1 MSADSVGGDWTYALE
16 LVRGLEAAGVEVV
29 LATMGAPLSNEQL
42 VDIRPIAGLRLFE
55 SSFKLEWMNDSW
67 KEVEQA
73 GRWLLDLEDRLR
85 PDVVH
90 LNGYSHA
97 ALPFH
102 APRVVVAHS
111 CVLSWWRAVKG
122 EAAPP
127 VWDEYRSKVA
137 RGLRAADMVIA
148 PTKAMLSEIAR
159 YYGRAAKSVVIP
171 SGRDPKLF
179 CRTRKE
185 KIVFTAG
192 RLWDEARNVAAL
204 ERVASDLSW
213 PVYMA
218 GERNHPDGGT
228 ARWKSAC
235 PLGRLSAQAMA
246 AWLGR
251 ASIYALPAR
260 YEPFGLSVLEAALS
274 ECALVLGDIASL
286 RENWEGAGVFVPPD
300 DSRALRE
307 AIEGLIRDT
316 TRRKALAARARF
328 RAAELTPGRMA
339 ACYLNAYREAM
350 PGGLESAQ
358 IKEQAHFAL

>member
-1 MSADSVGGDWTYALE
+1 M
-16 LVRGLEAAGVEVV
+16 
-29 LATMGAPLSNEQL
+29 
-42 VDIRPIAGLRLFE
+42 
-55 SSFKLEWMNDSW
+55 
-67 KEVEQA
+67 
-73 GRWLLDLEDRLR
+73 
-85 PDVVH
+85 
-90 LNGYSHA
+90 NGYSHA